1 METKQTSKT
10 QAKEAQPKEEFLE
23 SLANGL
29 KVLNIFAAGAYTL
42 TIQET
47 AERLSVTRAAARR
60 LVLTLEKLGY
70 LQQIGRQFSLTPKV
84 LDLGYAYF
92 SSLGL
97 HDLMRPIMQEIAAEI
112 GETCSLGVLDGQDI
126 VFVAR
131 EETGRLLKLDLT
143 VGSRLP
149 AYAHSMGQVLLAALD
164 KDGLD
169 HYFQQTALKPLTP
182 YTFTSKAA
190 LKDHLKKVREL
201 GYSISVSELVE
212 GFAGVSIPV
221 ATASGQVLAGLSVSM
236 VLGSRGQAYLEE
248 RVLPVLLAA
257 APRIRAAIPDRGR

>member
-1 METKQTSKT
+1 M
-10 QAKEAQPKEEFLE
+10 
-23 SLANGL
+23 
-29 KVLNIFAAGAYTL
+29 
-42 TIQET
+42 
-47 AERLSVTRAAARR
+47 
-60 LVLTLEKLGY
+60 
-70 LQQIGRQFSLTPKV
+70 
-84 LDLGYAYF
+84 
-92 SSLGL
+92 
-97 HDLMRPIMQEIAAEI
+97 
-112 GETCSLGVLDGQDI
+112 
-126 VFVAR
+126 
-131 EETGRLLKLDLT
+131 
-143 VGSRLP
+143 
-149 AYAHSMGQVLLAALD
+149 
-164 KDGLD
+164 
-169 HYFQQTALKPLTP
+169 TP

>member
-1 METKQTSKT
+1 MRTKQTGDT
-10 QAKEAQPKEEFLE
+10 QPKEEFLE

-29 KVLNIFAAGAYTL
+29 KVLNIFTAGTYTL

-47 AERLSVTRAAARR
+47 AERLFVTRAAARR

-97 HDLMRPIMQEIAAEI
+97 HDLMRPVMQEIAAEI

-131 EETGRLLKLDLT
+131 EETARILKLDLT

-149 AYAHSMGQVLLAALD
+149 AYAHSMGQVLLASLD
-164 KDGLD
+164 KDALE
-169 HYFQQTALKPLTP
+169 HYLQQTALKPLTP
-182 YTFTSKAA
+182 HTITSKTA
-190 LKDHLKKVREL
+190 LKENLKKVRAQ

-221 ATASGQVLAGLSVSM
+221 ATASGVVLAGMSVSM
-236 VLGSRGQAYLEE
+236 VLGSRGQAYLEQ
-248 RVLPVLLAA
+248 RVLPVLLGAA
-257 APRIRAAIPDRGR
+257 QRISAAIPDRGR